1 MECLKTRPLGR
12 AFVSLGSNLDEPQAQ
27 VEQAFVDIAAL
38 PATRL
43 LARSSLYRTAPVS
56 YCDQPDFI
64 NAVAYIETGLTPHE
78 LLDALLDLEHRRG
91 RVRTFRNAPRI
102 LDLDVLLYDD
112 LVCHEH
118 GLTVPHP
125 RMHERAFVLLPL
137 LEIAPLCMIPGLGAA
152 ADRREGCADQA
163 IERVE
168 ASASPLLQP
177 AHLAVVEESGME
189 HPRRENVAG

>member
-12 AFVSLGSNLDEPQAQ
+12 AFVSLGSNLHEPQAQ
-27 VEQAFVDIAAL
+27 VEQALVEIAAL

-43 LARSSLYRTAPVS
+43 LARSSLYRTAPVG

-64 NAVAYIETGLTPHE
+64 NAVAQIETGLTPHE
-78 LLDALLDLEHRRG
+78 LLDALLDMEHRRG

-112 LVCHEH
+112 LVCHED

-137 LEIAPLCMIPGLGAA
+137 LEIAPQCVIPGLGAA
-152 ADRREGCADQA
+152 ALRREGCADQS

-168 ASASPLLQP
+168 AS
-177 AHLAVVEESGME
+177 GRW